1 MAQRGCP
8 QHRLEALTFLGRTTN
23 TINTRSTMATAK
35 RGLARW
41 RIGVSAKRRLNISA
55 VPIESLNIR
64 KPVATSPW
72 REGMATTRNH
82 MRRKMSEKLSAN
94 PVSRA
99 DHYAT
104 YVRWSDED
112 ACWIGYCPDL
122 FIGGVCHGNTRL
134 EVSARL
140 SILVEDDVRSRIE
153 KGEKLSEPSFSLTE
167 TSSA

>member
-1 MAQRGCP
+1 
-8 QHRLEALTFLGRTTN
+8 
-23 TINTRSTMATAK
+23 
-35 RGLARW
+35 
-41 RIGVSAKRRLNISA
+41 
-55 VPIESLNIR
+55 
-64 KPVATSPW
+64 
-72 REGMATTRNH
+72 

-112 ACWIGYCPDL
+112 SCWIGYCPDL
-122 FIGGVCHGNTRL
+122 FIGGVCYGNTRL

-153 KGEKLSEPSFSLTE
+153 KGEKLPEPSFSLTE